1 MSSRWKYT
9 RTILGDGNF
18 KQDHIAMKNDFD
30 DVSFS
35 DGLSYIVAKDRFN
48 VYMDA
53 VGGLKKT
60 REDRKKKEN
69 SVRRDALCH
78 LSQAQPRDRVKFVMS
93 IVLSASR
100 IILRHISTPQESE
113 PSRAAVMVVSTQ
125 TG

>member
-1 MSSRWKYT
+1 
-9 RTILGDGNF
+9 
-18 KQDHIAMKNDFD
+18 MKNGFD

-35 DGLSYIVAKDRFN
+35 DGLSYMVSNDRFN

-69 SVRRDALCH
+69 SIRRDALCH

-100 IILRHISTPQESE
+100 IILRHISTPE
-113 PSRAAVMVVSTQ
+113 VSVLWLVDITDVFIP
-125 TG
+125 TEWSTSVREKGTFAKFSIRYMFK